1 MNQKVDEIFKS
12 IQEELGKGSFQY
24 YSTITKSHYLYVN
37 NRVIFLIHSD
47 EIGVGPEALDV
58 GMYIIKPDKQTS
70 VPIEV
75 FVSKIPFSELEDF
88 IYRFIVSED
97 L

>member
-47 EIGVGPEALDV
+47 EIGPEALDV

-75 FVSKIPFSELEDF
+75 FVGKIPFSELEDF